1 MPKLILRC
9 NYLKNAPPSHLQ
21 NFVQYIGTREGVEKV
36 SDTTALLPAT
46 AKQKELIQ
54 DILNRIE
61 DADRMHEYYD
71 YIQKPTRENA
81 SEFITQALENNLDI
95 IAKKKNYIDYLANR
109 PRVERIGTHG
119 LFLMQES
126 RWCFPKWQR
135 KWQAMRE
142 LSGPMSSVCEGKM
155 QRDSAMTVQLS
166 GRSCCGAGCRPLR
179 RIIRSTAPT

>member
-81 SEFITQALENNLDI
+81 SEFITQEAVSSD
-95 IAKKKNYIDYLANR
+95 
-109 PRVERIGTHG
+109 V
-119 LFLMQES
+119 FLMTTRLLRHLGNVFADES
-126 RWCFPKWQR
+126 ERRRSGSGATVDR
-135 KWQAMRE
+135 K
-142 LSGPMSSVCEGKM
+142 
-155 QRDSAMTVQLS
+155 
-166 GRSCCGAGCRPLR
+166 LR
-179 RIIRSTAPT
+179 RKIREKKIAQGHAEDDHAQVQTM